1 MPRRAAPPYVGRRPQ
16 SRSRGARRVV
26 EVLGLLEARQGVVV
40 WDPRYDPVSELVLT
54 ILSQHTSDVNSERAY
69 HALHD
74 RYASWEEVA
83 AADPERVVEA
93 VMVAGLGNLKGPRIQ
108 AVLRR
113 VRELRGELDLGF
125 LRGLPLSEAK
135 AWLRALPGVGP
146 KTAAVVLSFSLGMPA
161 MPVDT
166 HIHRVTRRLG
176 LIGPRVSA
184 EQAHDALEALL
195 APDDVFRFHMAV
207 IAHGRTVCRAQRPQC
222 AGCALR
228 EACPSRQS

>member
-1 MPRRAAPPYVGRRPQ
+1 
-16 SRSRGARRVV
+16 
-26 EVLGLLEARQGVVV
+26 
-40 WDPRYDPVSELVLT
+40 
-54 ILSQHTSDVNSERAY
+54 
-69 HALHD
+69 
-74 RYASWEEVA
+74 
-83 AADPERVVEA
+83 
-93 VMVAGLGNLKGPRIQ
+93 
-108 AVLRR
+108 
-113 VRELRGELDLGF
+113 
-125 LRGLPLSEAK
+125 
-135 AWLRALPGVGP
+135 
-146 KTAAVVLSFSLGMPA
+146 